1 MTRWLVGAAVCF
13 AALAACCSE
22 SGSATS
28 EDAGGAD
35 GLVEAS
41 GGSGG
46 VVLPDGNVEA
56 GSGGAGGST
65 GGTGGSISDASTDA
79 WQPAGDPGWKA
90 LTWAV
95 SCDAQVATKPVNAVP
110 NLIWTECGANSDGCY
125 QLQPNWPNESG
136 IPLQAAQIHK
146 EDGQVRLGLHMWFV
160 GEWRKALY
168 DGEGFPLAAWRGT
181 VKSCWGNLLQWT
193 SSHVCLAIG
202 SGLDPT
208 YQAYLPPTN
217 PSGDPSFS
225 YATQPVVPLSCNN
238 QLFIGSST
246 GGIPYLR
253 DLEAGRERWI
263 QFPNAMAVDPS
274 PSGPNA
280 FFVLMGVEQNHEK
293 LTGWVWKR
301 PDTLEQLVDAG
312 SEMVYDIRSDGNT
325 LVWVQT
331 ASASS
336 LDPATGTLW
345 TSPFATS
352 ASGVESTQRRSVPA
366 LTIVPQYK
374 VVGHGHYALVE
385 QPVGSPERYLH
396 VYRLSDARHWKVPT
410 IPDVR
415 PADLIYIDA
424 EEVWFIGTTLNDA
437 KSTIIRQKLDALGP
451 GD

>member
-1 MTRWLVGAAVCF
+1 M
-13 AALAACCSE
+13 
-22 SGSATS
+22 
-28 EDAGGAD
+28 D
-35 GLVEAS
+35 
-41 GGSGG
+41 
-46 VVLPDGNVEA
+46 VLPCL
-56 GSGGAGGST
+56 
-65 GGTGGSISDASTDA
+65 
-79 WQPAGDPGWKA
+79 PR
-90 LTWAV
+90 
-95 SCDAQVATKPVNAVP
+95 
-110 NLIWTECGANSDGCY
+110 
-125 QLQPNWPNESG
+125 
-136 IPLQAAQIHK
+136 H
-146 EDGQVRLGLHMWFV
+146 RLGTRSYLPGV
-160 GEWRKALY
+160 LASNEPEW
-168 DGEGFPLAAWRGT
+168 
-181 VKSCWGNLLQWT
+181 
-193 SSHVCLAIG
+193 G
-202 SGLDPT
+202 SQLFLRDPT
-208 YQAYLPPTN
+208 GCPAELQQ
-217 PSGDPSFS
+217 S
-225 YATQPVVPLSCNN
+225 VVHRKQHRRN
-238 QLFIGSST
+238 
-246 GGIPYLR
+246 PYLR

>member
-13 AALAACCSE
+13 ATLAACCSE

-46 VVLPDGNVEA
+46 VVLPDGNAEAA

-65 GGTGGSISDASTDA
+65 GGAGGSTSDASNDA
-79 WQPAGDPGWKA
+79 WQPAGDPGWKKVP
-90 LTWAV
+90 WATT
-95 SCDAQVATKPVNAVP
+95 CELEVATKPENAVP
-110 NLIWTECGANSDGCY
+110 VLVWTDCGVGCKR
-125 QLQPNWPNESG
+125 LVPNWLNEYG
-136 IPLQAAQIHK
+136 IPLQSAQLFK
-146 EDGQVRLGLHMWFV
+146 DGGTLRLGIHIDF
-160 GEWRKALY
+160 EKERRKAVY
-168 DGEGFPLAAWRGT
+168 GEDFQPIAVWRSYSSSGC
-181 VKSCWGNLLQWT
+181 VGNLLQWT
-193 SSHVCLAIG
+193 QKHVCLAVG
-202 SGLDPT
+202 TGLDPT
-208 YQAYLPPTN
+208 YQAFLFLDDLAGTPLAL
-217 PSGDPSFS
+217 
-225 YATQPVVPLSCNN
+225 YATQPFIPLSCNN

-253 DLEAGRERWI
+253 DLEAGLERWI

-336 LDPATGTLW
+336 LDPAAGTLW

-352 ASGVESTQRRSVPA
+352 ASEVEPTQRRSVPA

-374 VVGHGHYALVE
+374 VVGQGHYALVE

>member
-28 EDAGGAD
+28 EDAGGGD

-46 VVLPDGNVEA
+46 VVLPDGNTEAEVSAA
-56 GSGGAGGST
+56 GSGGAAGTGGST
-65 GGTGGSISDASTDA
+65 GDASNDA
-79 WQPAGDPGWKA
+79 WQPAGDPGWKKVG
-90 LTWAV
+90 WATT
-95 SCDAQVATKPVNAVP
+95 CEMEVATKPTNAAP
-110 NLIWTECGANSDGCY
+110 ALQWTECGAGCKR
-125 QLQPNWPNESG
+125 LVPNWPNESG
-136 IPLQAAQIHK
+136 IPLQGAQLFKDGDSLRLSIHM
-146 EDGQVRLGLHMWFV
+146 RFV
-160 GEWRKALY
+160 DDRRKAVF
-168 DGEGFPLAAWRGT
+168 DENSEPVVAWRSG
-181 VKSCWGNLLQWT
+181 SANPCGGNLLQWT
-193 SSHVCLAIG
+193 AKHVCFAVG
-202 SGLDPT
+202 NATDPM
-208 YQAYLPPTN
+208 YQAFLSANDLDGAPLAL
-217 PSGDPSFS
+217 
-225 YATQPVVPLSCNN
+225 YATQQLVPLGCNEE
-238 QLFIGSST
+238 LFVGSSY

-253 DLEAGRERWI
+253 DLDSGLERWI
-263 QFPNAMAVDPS
+263 QFPNAMPS
-274 PSGPNA
+274 FAIPSGPNA
-280 FFVLMGVEQNHEK
+280 FFVLMGVEQSHEK

-352 ASGVESTQRRSVPA
+352 ASEVEATQRRSVPA

-374 VVGHGHYALVE
+374 VVGQGYYALVE
-385 QPVGSPERYLH
+385 QPVGSAERYLH

-410 IPDVR
+410 LPDVR

-437 KSTIIRQKLDALGP
+437 NSTIIRQKLDALGP

>member
-1 MTRWLVGAAVCF
+1 M
-13 AALAACCSE
+13 E
-22 SGSATS
+22 
-28 EDAGGAD
+28 
-35 GLVEAS
+35 
-41 GGSGG
+41 
-46 VVLPDGNVEA
+46 
-56 GSGGAGGST
+56 
-65 GGTGGSISDASTDA
+65 
-79 WQPAGDPGWKA
+79 
-90 LTWAV
+90 
-95 SCDAQVATKPVNAVP
+95 PV
-110 NLIWTECGANSDGCY
+110 
-125 QLQPNWPNESG
+125 
-136 IPLQAAQIHK
+136 
-146 EDGQVRLGLHMWFV
+146 
-160 GEWRKALY
+160 
-168 DGEGFPLAAWRGT
+168 AAWRGDA
-181 VKSCWGNLLQWT
+181 KKCGANLLQWT
-193 SSHVCLAIG
+193 PPHVCLAIG
-202 SGLDPT
+202 RGLDPT
-208 YQAYLPPTN
+208 LQAFLS
-217 PSGDPSFS
+217 PSDLAGDPIDVF
-225 YATQPVVPLSCNN
+225 ATEVLIPLSCNE

-253 DLEAGRERWI
+253 DLEAGLERWI

-274 PSGPNA
+274 LSGPNA

-293 LTGWVWKR
+293 LTGWVWRR

-312 SEMVYDIRSDGNT
+312 SEMVYDIRSDGDT

-331 ASASS
+331 ASTSS

-352 ASGVESTQRRSVPA
+352 ASEVQATERRSVPA

-374 VVGHGHYALVE
+374 VAGQGYYAFVE

-437 KSTIIRQKLDALGP
+437 NSTIIRQKLDALGL